1 MVAITNLQVSICLL
15 IIRMEI
21 HPGKTNLDICSIK
34 KFIHQ
39 TRHLKFSINL
49 KWILMLENVRNA
61 TLPTKAHIWTKQLKR
76 HISWF
81 ILTYKRQ
88 LWAVFHYGLNALY
101 VRPECHYSNLPIM
114 TQYAITHYRP
124 VSELCLCCVCW
135 RGLYQSSLYDFIC
148 HYSFQTSSSWV
159 NYSNMGIVLTPM
171 CGLRVFLQILL
182 MGLFLVF
189 FGMPAVKEYLKPG
202 CHNTC

>member
-1 MVAITNLQVSICLL
+1 MHAWSWGPNPIKFPWLPFPNFFLPNVVCLAHHVHSSKLLFQYSGNQVLVLYHTERLTCHFFGWLADLVLQKNLVAITNLQVSICLL
-15 IIRMEI
+15 IIRMKI
-21 HPGKTNLDICSIK
+21 YPGKTKLDICSIK

-88 LWAVFHYGLNALY
+88 LWAVFHYGLNALL
-101 VRPECHYSNLPIM
+101 VRPECH
-114 TQYAITHYRP
+114 
-124 VSELCLCCVCW
+124 
-135 RGLYQSSLYDFIC
+135 
-148 HYSFQTSSSWV
+148 
-159 NYSNMGIVLTPM
+159 
-171 CGLRVFLQILL
+171 
-182 MGLFLVF
+182 
-189 FGMPAVKEYLKPG
+189 
-202 CHNTC
+202 

>member
-1 MVAITNLQVSICLL
+1 MFGKKWHNFFPFFLTFPSKCGVFGTPCALIKIIISAFWESGISALLHRTLDLPFFWMTGRLSSSEEFGCNHKLASESLYVLSLCLL

-61 TLPTKAHIWTKQLKR
+61 TLPTKAHIWTMQLKR

-88 LWAVFHYGLNALY
+88 LWAVFHYGLNAL
-101 VRPECHYSNLPIM
+101 
-114 TQYAITHYRP
+114 
-124 VSELCLCCVCW
+124 
-135 RGLYQSSLYDFIC
+135 
-148 HYSFQTSSSWV
+148 
-159 NYSNMGIVLTPM
+159 
-171 CGLRVFLQILL
+171 
-182 MGLFLVF
+182 
-189 FGMPAVKEYLKPG
+189 
-202 CHNTC
+202 

>member
-1 MVAITNLQVSICLL
+1 MHAWSWGPNPIKFPWLPFPNFFLPNVVCLAHHVHSSKLLFQHSGNQVLVLYYTERLTCHFFWMTGRLSSSGEFGCNHKLASESLYVLSICLL
-15 IIRMEI
+15 IIRMKI
-21 HPGKTNLDICSIK
+21 HPGKTKSDICSIK

-88 LWAVFHYGLNALY
+88 LWAVFHYGLNAL
-101 VRPECHYSNLPIM
+101 
-114 TQYAITHYRP
+114 
-124 VSELCLCCVCW
+124 
-135 RGLYQSSLYDFIC
+135 
-148 HYSFQTSSSWV
+148 
-159 NYSNMGIVLTPM
+159 
-171 CGLRVFLQILL
+171 
-182 MGLFLVF
+182 
-189 FGMPAVKEYLKPG
+189 
-202 CHNTC
+202 